1 MIMLLYI
8 LYINYDIILNE
19 EGVYMKA
26 RKNIGNVQIK
36 VSNSKVNNE
45 LLMALNESKKI
56 IHDMETGKSKGFNN
70 IDELFK
76 SLDS

>member
-1 MIMLLYI
+1 MLAFNI
-8 LYINYDIILNE
+8 VYINYDIILNE
-19 EGVYMKA
+19 EGVHMKA
-26 RKNIGNVQIK
+26 KNNTSNVQIK

-45 LLMALNESKKI
+45 LLMALNERKKI
-56 IHDMETGKSKGFNN
+56 IHDMETGKSKGYNN

>member
-1 MIMLLYI
+1 
-8 LYINYDIILNE
+8 
-19 EGVYMKA
+19 MKA

-56 IHDMETGKSKGFNN
+56 IHDMKTGKSKGYNN

>member
-1 MIMLLYI
+1 
-8 LYINYDIILNE
+8 
-19 EGVYMKA
+19 MKA
-26 RKNIGNVQIK
+26 KNNTSNVQIK

-45 LLMALNESKKI
+45 LLMALNERKKI
-56 IHDMETGKSKGFNN
+56 IHDMATGKSKGYNN

>member
-1 MIMLLYI
+1 
-8 LYINYDIILNE
+8 
-19 EGVYMKA
+19 MKA

-56 IHDMETGKSKGFNN
+56 IHDMETGKSKGYNN

>member
-1 MIMLLYI
+1 
-8 LYINYDIILNE
+8 
-19 EGVYMKA
+19 MKA

-56 IHDMETGKSKGFNN
+56 IHDMKTGKSKGFNN

>member
-1 MIMLLYI
+1 MLLYI

>member
-1 MIMLLYI
+1 MYI
-8 LYINYDIILNE
+8 LINYDIILNE

-36 VSNSKVNNE
+36 ASNSKVNNE
-45 LLMALNESKKI
+45 LLMAINESKKI
-56 IHDMETGKSKGFNN
+56 IHDMETEKSKGFNS

>member
-1 MIMLLYI
+1 MLAFNI
-8 LYINYDIILNE
+8 VYINYDIILNE
-19 EGVYMKA
+19 EGVHMKA
-26 RKNIGNVQIK
+26 KNNTSNVQIK

-45 LLMALNESKKI
+45 LLMALNERKKI
-56 IHDMETGKSKGFNN
+56 IHDMATGKSKGYNN

>member
-1 MIMLLYI
+1 MLLYI

-56 IHDMETGKSKGFNN
+56 IHDMKTGKSKGYNN

>member
-1 MIMLLYI
+1 MLVYI

-45 LLMALNESKKI
+45 LLRALNESKKI